1 MAIREIKD
9 VERGE
14 IVNKVEDLGKPF
26 LTHEDDE
33 KESENNES
41 YLMVLFSTFVAV
53 CGSFEFGS
61 CVGYSAP
68 TQSSIR
74 QDLNLSLAEFSM
86 FGSILTIGAM
96 LGAVMSGK
104 ISDFSGRK
112 GAMRTSACFCI
123 TGWLAVFF
131 TKGALLLDV
140 GRFFTGYGIG
150 VFFLCGPC
158 VHC

>member
-61 CVGYSAP
+61 CVS
-68 TQSSIR
+68 
-74 QDLNLSLAEFSM
+74 
-86 FGSILTIGAM
+86 
-96 LGAVMSGK
+96 
-104 ISDFSGRK
+104 
-112 GAMRTSACFCI
+112 FC
-123 TGWLAVFF
+123 L
-131 TKGALLLDV
+131 
-140 GRFFTGYGIG
+140 
-150 VFFLCGPC
+150 
-158 VHC
+158 